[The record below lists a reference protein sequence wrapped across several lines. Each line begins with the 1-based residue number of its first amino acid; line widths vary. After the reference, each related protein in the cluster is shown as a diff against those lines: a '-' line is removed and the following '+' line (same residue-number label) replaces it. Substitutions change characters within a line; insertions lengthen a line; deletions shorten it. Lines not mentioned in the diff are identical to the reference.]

1 MTRTRCGRQGIR
13 WGKDFV
19 KIVPAALFPE
29 RVGGE
34 SSAKARKE
42 GRNYAILILSFKAKA
57 MTTTRS
63 ITQLKRVLAVA
74 FLGVLGQCVVLAPQV
89 EAKEYDIYV
98 TNTGDD
104 DGDGSKESPYK
115 TIQKALE
122 KALSASTSQRSVS
135 IAKGVY
141 EESFALDDALEL
153 VGAGRGA
160 TVIVGSVTVKNDARI
175 ENLTLKS
182 AAKDAV
188 TVVGDADFFM
198 KNVEI
203 RGSLKSGI
211 NALPGKSKIIVKE
224 STIHASQGKG
234 MYIQKGHRLEVSDSR
249 IYDNAEEGIDIRNNV
264 NGFIKNNAI
273 YENGEGGMEVIVGA
287 ADMLISK
294 NQFTKNKASGIA
306 TQFYDTA
313 QLAGKI
319 QILDN
324 VIKNNGK
331 YGLDCNT
338 PSGGKPG
345 PGYWSRSVEL
355 HRNKMENNKREEIS
369 PVCKIIEAVE
379 KNEEEDNQIKETEPE
394 SSAPDA
400 TVLSAEDLER
410 EKVVWDQ
417 AAALT
422 MNSDEKAVVVNQLQ
436 AHMSETNR
444 LQLFFFGRKQADL
457 DTIRTQ
463 ATQLRAQT
471 EDLKALLGQ
480 TQNFQGEA
488 EIKSL
493 IEQAEERARG
503 WEDFLHTQEKYRGL
517 SGWFRAVLAKN

>member
-19 KIVPAALFPE
+19 KRAPEALFLE

-34 SSAKARKE
+34 SRAKARKE

-57 MTTTRS
+57 MIMS

-188 TVVGDADFFM
+188 TVVGDA
-198 KNVEI
+198 
-203 RGSLKSGI
+203 
-211 NALPGKSKIIVKE
+211 
-224 STIHASQGKG
+224 
-234 MYIQKGHRLEVSDSR
+234 EVL
-249 IYDNAEEGIDIRNNV
+249 V
-264 NGFIKNNAI
+264 N
-273 YENGEGGMEVIVGA
+273 
-287 ADMLISK
+287 
-294 NQFTKNKASGIA
+294 
-306 TQFYDTA
+306 
-313 QLAGKI
+313 
-319 QILDN
+319 
-324 VIKNNGK
+324 
-331 YGLDCNT
+331 
-338 PSGGKPG
+338 
-345 PGYWSRSVEL
+345 
-355 HRNKMENNKREEIS
+355 S
-369 PVCKIIEAVE
+369 P
-379 KNEEEDNQIKETEPE
+379 
-394 SSAPDA
+394 
-400 TVLSAEDLER
+400 R
-410 EKVVWDQ
+410 
-417 AAALT
+417 
-422 MNSDEKAVVVNQLQ
+422 
-436 AHMSETNR
+436 
-444 LQLFFFGRKQADL
+444 
-457 DTIRTQ
+457 
-463 ATQLRAQT
+463 
-471 EDLKALLGQ
+471 
-480 TQNFQGEA
+480 
-488 EIKSL
+488 
-493 IEQAEERARG
+493 
-503 WEDFLHTQEKYRGL
+503 
-517 SGWFRAVLAKN
+517 